1 MAIKVN
7 NLGVEKYTIQINE
20 GGEIVLNPGLTGSV
34 TINGDVDIAGSLTA
48 GSSTVI
54 EREDLVIFDNTIR
67 INAGET
73 GPGVSLSTAGLIIDR
88 GTRDD
93 AFLFFDETKNTLRN
107 GSSVPGAFKLQDAT
121 ANESFS
127 TYSYLSLYTSGVLTS
142 GDDLYLVGTGNGVV
156 TVTGTADYENK
167 IWDYAGDGATIP
179 EDTSQSDRLRRAGT
193 FDDDVLVNVRGM
205 IDYVASYHL
214 YNYQDKIQ
222 RWPVGGIGEDLDPTY
237 VSVEDSDK
245 GDGTGDLD
253 NKVNIVVGGN
263 QIATFYSSRF
273 EVENL
278 RFNNDTIT
286 SNDING
292 SVVIQGTGTGQVKLN
307 DFVNLTIQDD
317 TALTAPVSGVTLYSK
332 TIGDGGTGL
341 YFKNQDD
348 TTDEIISRNKALL
361 YSIIF

>member
-1 MAIKVN
+1 MAIQVTK
-7 NLGVEKYTIQINE
+7 LGVDKYTIQINE

-34 TINGDVDIAGSLTA
+34 TINGDVDIAGSLSA
-48 GSSTVI
+48 GSSTTI
-54 EREDLVIFDNTIR
+54 DKEDLVLYDNTITL
-67 INAGET
+67 NKGET
-73 GPGVSLSTAGLIIDR
+73 GAGISVDIAGLIIDR

-93 AFLFFDETKNTLRN
+93 AHLFFDETKNTLRN
-107 GSSVPGAFKLQDAT
+107 GVSVPGAFKLQDAT
-121 ANESFS
+121 ANEITS
-127 TYSYLSLYTSGVLTS
+127 TWSYLSLYASGVLTS
-142 GDDLYLVGTGNGVV
+142 GDDLYLVGSGNGIV
-156 TVTGTADYENK
+156 TVVGTADYENK
-167 IWDYAGDGATIP
+167 IWNYAGNGATIP
-179 EDTSQSDRLRRAGT
+179 EDVSQSDRLSRAGT
-193 FDDDVLVNVRGM
+193 FDDDTLVNVRGL
-205 IDYVASYHL
+205 IDYVNSYHL
-214 YNYQDKIQ
+214 YNFQDKIQ
-222 RWPVGGIGEDLDPTY
+222 RWPTGGVGEDLDPTY

-317 TALTAPVSGVTLYSK
+317 TALTAPLSGVTLYSK

-341 YFKNQDD
+341 YFKNQDN